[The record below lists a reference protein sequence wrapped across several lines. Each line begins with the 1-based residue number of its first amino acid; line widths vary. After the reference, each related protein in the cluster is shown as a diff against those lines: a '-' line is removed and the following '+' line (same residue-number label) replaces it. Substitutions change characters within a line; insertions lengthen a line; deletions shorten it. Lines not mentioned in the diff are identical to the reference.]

1 MLTLFTRKHKRV
13 CNDCVITVYKR
24 NMAQRITV
32 GVRLP
37 EEYLQEIDAI
47 CEATGKNRSDVLLEA
62 VTIYLGKTPADAVQS
77 TLEQLQQRLE
87 SLEKKLPVA

>member
-1 MLTLFTRKHKRV
+1 M
-13 CNDCVITVYKR
+13 
-24 NMAQRITV
+24 

-62 VTIYLGKTPADAVQS
+62 VTIYLNKTPADAVQS